1 MCLCMLCVFC
11 YYIYVFISII
21 HIFNM
26 FVFMFTNVHLKDS
39 NMDLAMYNFRTY
51 QHINLTFLP

>member
-1 MCLCMLCVFC
+1 MLCVFC